1 MIVLGLD
8 HVSIGHLI
16 HACFLFVQHHHRHGK
31 SVEDSLKIVCF
42 DVYLKSRSLSFEQQE
57 IVSNVLTDALNSTNK
72 DDCVPPFYAAINT
85 QQLQYNSALY
95 VSESSGAMLS
105 VLIYLL
111 SRQISPNYVSEVLFS
126 RSSLSTKFQKH
137 FDFNELDYQ
146 NLVLFGLSQFYEMA
160 SADDAKYRHFW
171 LTELMNNQTLQL
183 PDSLDLIAI
192 SEKLSNLVDKK
203 SDVSLSNCSMDLRYV
218 PWDLRRLSKFVVS
231 AVDNFDANKFSLMI
245 NYSVLKHRHLSQF
258 IPSNCEDFGV
268 TLSQYSLACSSGK
281 CF

>member
-1 MIVLGLD
+1 M
-8 HVSIGHLI
+8 SIGNLI

-57 IVSNVLTDALNSTNK
+57 IVSNVLTDALKFTNQ
-72 DDCVPPFYAAINT
+72 DDSVPPFYAAINT

-95 VSESSGAMLS
+95 VSESSGTMLS

-111 SRQISPNYVSEVLFS
+111 SKQISPNYVSKVLFS
-126 RSSLSTKFQKH
+126 RTSLSTTFQEY
-137 FDFNELDYQ
+137 FDFNELNYQ

-160 SADDAKYRHFW
+160 SAHDAKYRHFW
-171 LTELMNNQTLQL
+171 LTELTSNQTDTTQH
-183 PDSLDLIAI
+183 PEQLDLIGI
-192 SEKLSNLVDKK
+192 SEKLSNLVGQK
-203 SDVSLSNCSMDLRYV
+203 SDISFSNCYMDLRNM

-231 AVDNFDANKFSLMI
+231 AVNNFDANKFSLLI
-245 NYSVLKHRHLSQF
+245 SYEVLKHRHLLQF

-268 TLSQYSLACSSGK
+268 TLSQYSLACSSGNITNLSEI
-281 CF
+281 